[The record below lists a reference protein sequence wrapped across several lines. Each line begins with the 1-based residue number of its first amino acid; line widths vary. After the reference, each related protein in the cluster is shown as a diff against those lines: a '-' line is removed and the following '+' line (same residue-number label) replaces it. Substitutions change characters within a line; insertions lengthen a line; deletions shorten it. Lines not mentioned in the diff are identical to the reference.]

1 MARCALV
8 MPMKRVLWLGLIPAF
23 ALACTGRLSE
33 EGAGSGGPGG
43 GNPSSGEGPGGG
55 GGTVQLP
62 GGLKVEGK
70 PSYYRV
76 VRLTHQQ
83 WENSVRDVLLLPEH
97 TGLSSGFSPDP
108 PDGKFQNN
116 ERALYISDTL
126 RIDYQRSAEAVAEMV
141 AGDPAALARLGDVAN
156 PDAFIDVVA
165 RRAFR
170 RDLEDEERV
179 ALRSIW
185 DAGANLFEDGDP
197 ATNGARVFIEA
208 VLQTPQFLFR
218 VETSPDGSR
227 LSGTELATKLSFLLR
242 NTTPSDE
249 LLDLAISGGLDTD
262 EGLASVVSSM
272 LAEPA
277 SSDAVLAFHEQLFG
291 LSRYRSILKNQ
302 QAFPTY
308 TEALN
313 DVLYEADRA
322 FFNRLYTAGFGFREI
337 LTSNIAFVNDAT
349 APFYGLTASGPELT
363 EVTLGPERPGFLTRI
378 GFLAYNATLN
388 DPDPIHRGVDINN
401 KILCAKLEPPPGEIP
416 PLPDFVPGMTN
427 RERVQAH
434 TEVGACKGCHGGVI
448 NPPGFALENFDAMGQ
463 IRTTDNGQPV
473 DTSGVFTILEGEPA
487 FSNITELASILA
499 ENSVAHSCYVV
510 HLAEY
515 AFARDVGPGD
525 TDLLTT
531 LHQESI
537 DRNTSI
543 GELLLAM
550 VTSPD
555 FTTARTPN
563 P

>member
-1 MARCALV
+1 
-8 MPMKRVLWLGLIPAF
+8 MKRVLWLGLIPAF

-33 EGAGSGGPGG
+33 EGGGSGGPNN
-43 GNPSSGEGPGGG
+43 GNSSGGDGSGGG
-55 GGTVQLP
+55 GGGIVQLP

-70 PSYYRV
+70 PSYFRV
-76 VRLTHQQ
+76 VRLTHEQ
-83 WENSVRDVLLLPEH
+83 WENSVRDVLLLPER

-116 ERALYISDTL
+116 ERALYITDTL
-126 RIDYQRSAEAVAEMV
+126 RLDYQRSAETVAETL
-141 AGDPAALARLGDVAN
+141 AGDPAALARIGDVAD

-170 RDLEDEERV
+170 RGLADEERV
-179 ALRSIW
+179 ALRATW
-185 DAGANLFEDGDP
+185 DSGASLFESGDP
-197 ATNGARVFIEA
+197 ATNGARIFIEA
-208 VLQTPQFLFR
+208 LLQMPQFLFR
-218 VETSPDGSR
+218 VEVSPDGSR

-249 LLDLAISGGLDTD
+249 LIDLALSGGLDTD
-262 EGLASVVSSM
+262 EGLASVASSM
-272 LAEPA
+272 LAESA
-277 SSDAVLAFHEQLFG
+277 SSGAVLAFHEQLFG

-322 FFNRLYTAGFGFREI
+322 FFDRLFTAGFGFREI
-337 LTSNIAFVNDAT
+337 LTSNIAFVNDVT
-349 APFYGLTASGPELT
+349 APFYGLTAQGPGLT
-363 EVTLGPERPGFLTRI
+363 EVTLGPERPGYLTRV

-463 IRTTDNGQPV
+463 VRTTDNGQPV
-473 DTSGVFTILEGEPA
+473 DTSGVFTILAGEPA

-499 ENSVAHSCYVV
+499 DDPVAHSCYVV

-515 AFARDVGPGD
+515 AFARDVGASE
-525 TDLLTT
+525 TALLTS

-537 DRNTSI
+537 DRDTSI
-543 GELLLAM
+543 SELLLSM